1 MKQVICAGLA
11 VLDHVFQLPKI
22 PKIPVK
28 SFASNY
34 LQVGGGNAA
43 TAAVAL
49 KRAGG
54 KAIFW
59 GRLGDDHNGDLI
71 LDELDELGVDV
82 RDVFR
87 QQGVKSGVSS
97 VLVDDAGERLIT
109 NYTDPKLFSNAD
121 WLPLERLK
129 ESNAVLVDFRWQE
142 GAIKTLRKARELG
155 LPAVLDADL
164 TPEGL
169 NEDVI
174 RSATHVLFSQP
185 ALKEFAAGKT
195 TEKALSHALE
205 LNRGWVGVTEGSS
218 GTRWLD
224 KGSLRHFPAFEV
236 KSVDTLGAG
245 DVFHGIFALGLAEGK
260 TEASSISMA
269 SAAAAIHCSRSGGR
283 KSIPDREEINNFLRN
298 NK

>member
-28 SFASNY
+28 SFACNY

-155 LPAVLDADL
+155 IPAVLDADL

-185 ALKEFAAGKT
+185 ALKDFAAGKT